1 MRINELMALT
11 ESASGFVGGSYVD
24 EMPMMSLDEAVN
36 TLPVV
41 IIESQMSFLESRN
54 AQNEAL
60 VEATINAISAGYAP
74 EYGPIVE
81 MSFEDIKKKIKAFF
95 DKILKF
101 LRSIIAKL
109 KLQIDKIR
117 MSGKQLWEKYKDS
130 KLLQGKKYDGL
141 VYNGYDI
148 MTKDKVFAEPSGY
161 ESREGIEGLMS
172 KAVGGKFVSPKQF
185 WNDHSGDIK
194 SGSAGEKSAKSTIDK
209 LTNLSSADRAY
220 NVAKELTGMSL
231 AKDGWEADCRT
242 KLYGEKIDIKHGQKG
257 FDLGTLGKM
266 LQDPADLTAIKDEYV
281 RIEQAAK
288 NYYSDLDSQAGEIQA
303 EIDKANSDKEDKS
316 AHANALSLV
325 SSYYNVYMS
334 CVSDTYSVINKIKS
348 LKYNYFKTRN
358 DQAKAMFGKML
369 SWKDSKSNNNDASD
383 AEDIGFILDFAM

>member
-148 MTKDKVFAEPSGY
+148 MTKDKIFAEPSGF
-161 ESREGIEGLMS
+161 ESNIGTLMS
-172 KAVGGKFVSPKQF
+172 KAIGESFMSPDQF
-185 WNDHSGDIK
+185 WGKYGGEIESGTKDDK
-194 SGSAGEKSAKSTIDK
+194 TAKSIIDK

-220 NVAKELTGMSL
+220 NVAKELTGMKL

-257 FDLGTLGKM
+257 FDLGTLGKL

-288 NYYSDLDSQAGEIQA
+288 NYYSELVAGADKIQSD
-303 EIDKANSDKEDKS
+303 IDKANSDKEDKS
-316 AHANALSLV
+316 AHVNALSLV
-325 SSYYNVYMS
+325 SSYYNAYMS
-334 CVSDTYSVINKIKS
+334 CVSDTYSVINKVKS